1 MTTVTLCRHAKS
13 GQKNDPKID
22 DFDRTLSSRGL
33 KNTPTMGMA
42 MRDLELRPNLV
53 LCSPSV
59 RTRQT
64 YALAAAPAWDYPPPG
79 FASTN
84 ASSFGKCRRML
95 PML

>member
-1 MTTVTLCRHAKS
+1 MKTVTLFRHAKS

-22 DFDRTLSSRGL
+22 DFDRPLANRGL
-33 KNTPTMGMA
+33 KNAPRMGMA
-42 MRDLELRPNLV
+42 MRHLKLRPNLV

-64 YALAAAPAWDYPPPG
+64 YALATAQAWDNPPPG

-84 ASSFGKCRRML
+84 ASMKPPGQ
-95 PML
+95 P